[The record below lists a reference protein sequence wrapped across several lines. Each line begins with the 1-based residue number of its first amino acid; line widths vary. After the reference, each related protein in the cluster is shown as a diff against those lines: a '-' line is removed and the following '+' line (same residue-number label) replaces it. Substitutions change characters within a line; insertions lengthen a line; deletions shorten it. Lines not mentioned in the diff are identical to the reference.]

1 MTYLPRSALKSTL
14 ILVAASC
21 FLLLLSVISLNSL
34 ADESAV
40 TARRLSESGEI
51 LPLEKILRVAKSH
64 KNGKVLETELERRNN
79 RYIYEVEILDEN
91 SQVWEIKLDAKTG
104 KLIKLERDD

>member
-1 MTYLPRSALKSTL
+1 MTRLPCLALKSTL
-14 ILVAASC
+14 IFVVASC
-21 FLLLLSVISLNSL
+21 FLLLLSVISLNSQ
-34 ADESAV
+34 AEETAT

-51 LPLEKILRVAKSH
+51 LPLEKILRAAKSH

-79 RYIYEVEILDEN
+79 RYIYEIEMLDEN

>member
-1 MTYLPRSALKSTL
+1 MNSMPLFHLKSKLMCMALAFLISTL
-14 ILVAASC
+14 CMHAARSW
-21 FLLLLSVISLNSL
+21 
-34 ADESAV
+34 AEESAE

-51 LPLEKILRVAKSH
+51 LPLETILRAAKTH
-64 KNGKVLETELERRNN
+64 KNGKVLETELERRKN